1 MLEELEP
8 TYIKL
13 GQMLST
19 IPDLIGVEIAKELES
34 LRDNT
39 PITPFNEIKE
49 VIEEELGKPINEV
62 YKEINETPLGSA
74 SIGQVHKGIL
84 IENNQEVA
92 IKVQKPY
99 VQETIES
106 DIKIMKFLSDK
117 NRQIHK
123 PN

>member
-49 VIEEELGKPINEV
+49 VIEEELGKPINEI